1 MVGML
6 FPKQGH
12 SASQSH
18 YCVAC
23 RSRRKTM
30 NVWGGPCHSF
40 ILSGICPRDCLDN
53 GKCVTQHGQ
62 LCWEGFSSLR
72 CAYGMSELTPPLLLS
87 AGEEIFYFTVSNQLQ
102 TMSGLLFRQW
112 EWDAQT
118 HRGERRRTW
127 TNPSTATEKG
137 EERFPCRYW
146 DSGADLAV
154 VSSSWFCA
162 SAQEVFYDLSFF
174 PQKPAIN
181 GLPPT
186 PKVLVRN
193 PVCSGNYG
201 NLLSLVWKVY
211 AGKRHQLIWG
221 DFLHLTA
228 SYFST
233 AGSTIFV
240 SIV

>member
-1 MVGML
+1 
-6 FPKQGH
+6 
-12 SASQSH
+12 
-18 YCVAC
+18 
-23 RSRRKTM
+23 M

-87 AGEEIFYFTVSNQLQ
+87 TGEEIFCFTVSNQLQ

-112 EWDAQT
+112 EWDAET

-186 PKVLVRN
+186 PKVLVRKSRVQRELRK
-193 PVCSGNYG
+193 PPLSGVEG
-201 NLLSLVWKVY
+201 LCWKKASAHLGGFSASHSQLLF
-211 AGKRHQLIWG
+211 HC
-221 DFLHLTA
+221 
-228 SYFST
+228 
-233 AGSTIFV
+233 
-240 SIV
+240 

>member
-12 SASQSH
+12 SVSQSH

-30 NVWGGPCHSF
+30 NVWGGPYHSF

-87 AGEEIFYFTVSNQLQ
+87 TGEEIFYFTVSNQLQ

-112 EWDAQT
+112 EWDAET

-127 TNPSTATEKG
+127 TNPSTLHTKGAEFPLYAGFAT
-137 EERFPCRYW
+137 
-146 DSGADLAV
+146 SL
-154 VSSSWFCA
+154 
-162 SAQEVFYDLSFF
+162 
-174 PQKPAIN
+174 
-181 GLPPT
+181 LPPAHGLVEHLSVPSCAVDT
-186 PKVLVRN
+186 THTFPWHMERRVGLGSAGVLV
-193 PVCSGNYG
+193 
-201 NLLSLVWKVY
+201 
-211 AGKRHQLIWG
+211 
-221 DFLHLTA
+221 
-228 SYFST
+228 
-233 AGSTIFV
+233 
-240 SIV
+240 